1 MQSYKYIMYILLFYS
16 FSRVKY
22 LGDKGIIRKA
32 NWFDATQKNKIIN
45 KNLELPDV
53 QARFRKGRGTIDK
66 AREFQK
72 NI

>member
-32 NWFDATQKNKIIN
+32 NWFDATQKTK
-45 KNLELPDV
+45 
-53 QARFRKGRGTIDK
+53 
-66 AREFQK
+66 
-72 NI
+72 